1 MDGNT
6 ELLNFIYQNSQM
18 GIISIKQLFEVIPD
32 MDEKFHSQIESQ
44 MKEYQKINTKAR
56 KLLADNGCDEKGLGA
71 LEKIRTYL
79 MIDFQ
84 TMTDKSVSHLAEM
97 MLVGSTMGIVNAT
110 RNLRKYQNAKKEILG
125 LMEDLLKFE
134 DDNFKK
140 LREFL

>member
-1 MDGNT
+1 MDGNR

-18 GIISIKQLFEVIPD
+18 GIISIKQLFEVVPD
-32 MDEKFHSQIESQ
+32 MDEKFHRQIESQ
-44 MKEYQKINTKAR
+44 MKEYQKINAEAR
-56 KLLADNGCDEKGLGA
+56 KLLEENGCDEKGLGA

-84 TMTDKSVSHLAEM
+84 TMADKGVSHLAEM
-97 MLVGSTMGIVNAT
+97 MLMGSTMGIVNAT
-110 RNLRKYQNAKKEILG
+110 RNLRKYQNVKKEIHS

-134 DDNFKK
+134 DDNFQK